1 MKRAHN
7 DLQNTVPHK
16 IELLPEIQDL
26 IINFLTH
33 NTIEKKPKDA
43 AYPVNALARTNKRIN
58 ALINNPNFSDSLIN
72 AFAQKFYCSH
82 ETIARYL
89 ATQQAQKR
97 LLLQYELK
105 DMCNFRTFG
114 HDSMTVKNWMSK
126 SLDRLITQKIDLEFT
141 FNHHSSR
148 HTIIQT
154 PLITSVR
161 HNTIMF
167 FTLLEKGANI
177 NGCTSHDLTPLGAAL
192 EYPIDPLKYKII
204 LKHPGIAINQQ
215 NKRGETALL
224 HCLLRRQRLPAHL
237 RINHFFIQ
245 VIANLLTAGADPE
258 LANKA
263 GVTSLMA
270 AKELKDDELI
280 RIIENAIEQ
289 KARLA
294 QQIPHQNPTQ

>member
-1 MKRAHN
+1 MKRTHN
-7 DLQNTVPHK
+7 NLQNTVPDK

-58 ALINNPNFSDSLIN
+58 ALINNPDFSDSLIN
-72 AFAQKFYCSH
+72 TFAQKFYCSH

-126 SLDRLITQKIDLEFT
+126 SLDRLIKQKIDLEFT
-141 FNHHSSR
+141 FNDHPSGY
-148 HTIIQT
+148 TIIKT
-154 PLITSVR
+154 PLIMSVKN
-161 HNTIMF
+161 NTIMF
-167 FTLLEKGANI
+167 TTLLEKGANI
-177 NGCTSHDLTPLGAAL
+177 NGSTPHGLTPLGAAL

-204 LKHPGIAINQQ
+204 LEYPGIAINQQ

-224 HCLLRRQRLPAHL
+224 HCLLRRQRVPAHL
-237 RINHFFIQ
+237 RITHLFIN
-245 VIANLLTAGADPE
+245 VIDNLLTAGADPE
-258 LANKA
+258 FANKA
-263 GVTSLMA
+263 GETPLMA
-270 AKELKDDELI
+270 AKKLKNNELI
-280 RIIENAIEQ
+280 RIIEGAIEQ

-294 QQIPHQNPTQ
+294 EQIPHQNPTQ